1 MYRLFQRI
9 PRGLDPVAD
18 IFKKHVESEGM
29 KLVKEVTEAMNS
41 KKDKD
46 AGARRCLLLWG
57 LQPGCQ
63 PIVPISKRDVNSTI
77 P

>member
-29 KLVKEVTEAMNS
+29 KLVKEVTEAMTS

-46 AGARRCLLLWG
+46 AGARRAAAAGVCGW
-57 LQPGCQ
+57 
-63 PIVPISKRDVNSTI
+63 RSTGEHQST
-77 P
+77 